1 MPTDELVSTFAI
13 RQHVADVAER
23 LERELG
29 EEQSCFIDGCQHD
42 WDRLPPPD
50 GPLTVGIDGGF
61 IRAPRKEG
69 HFEVIAGKSMLSFQ
83 PGNPWIV
90 RRGKLSRPRTA
101 MSSTSSSSGTTS
113 CASSRPLN
121 SRKRPPRISSAGSIP
136 IQTSTGCITP

>member
-1 MPTDELVSTFAI
+1 MSYGMTSKLLQEVLPIDEPVSTFTI

-83 PGNPWIV
+83 RYERPGP
-90 RRGKLSRPRTA
+90 RRACWQVLRLCTDLR
-101 MSSTSSSSGTTS
+101 
-113 CASSRPLN
+113 
-121 SRKRPPRISSAGSIP
+121 
-136 IQTSTGCITP
+136 